1 MVPVLSPELTVAD
14 LQSLAARANEAGV
27 VLEMDEDAFRG
38 FYERTSRP
46 LWAYLARVTGDRAAA
61 DDLLQEAYYRF
72 LRARADYESESH
84 RRNSLFRIATNLV
97 TDRHRRARPWVGGE
111 AADAVIEHRAD
122 KGAAGRAEA
131 RVDLHRA
138 MARLRVRDRMLLWL
152 AYAEG
157 ASHREIAE
165 TVGVKASSVKLLLY
179 RARHR
184 LAGLLEERTP

>member
-1 MVPVLSPELTVAD
+1 M
-14 LQSLAARANEAGV
+14 
-27 VLEMDEDAFRG
+27 
-38 FYERTSRP
+38 
-46 LWAYLARVTGDRAAA
+46 
-61 DDLLQEAYYRF
+61 
-72 LRARADYESESH
+72 
-84 RRNSLFRIATNLV
+84 
-97 TDRHRRARPWVGGE
+97 TDRHRRARPWGGRQ
-111 AADAVIEHRAD
+111 AADAIIERRAA
-122 KGAAGRAEA
+122 AAGRAEA

-165 TVGVKASSVKLLLY
+165 TVGVKTSSVKLLLY